1 MRKEWMLM
9 LAAVVVLGACQK
21 RAEAPPSVEAS
32 TAPAV
37 TEAAPVAEPA
47 APAAETVAPAAEA
60 AAPVAAGSFGVPECD
75 DYVTKY
81 LTCIDTKVPEGV
93 REQIRASFDATR
105 ASWQAA
111 AATEAGKSSLA
122 AGCTQATEAARTAMA
137 AYGCTF

>member
-1 MRKEWMLM
+1 MRKDWMLM

-21 RAEAPPSVEAS
+21 QSAAPPAVEAS

-47 APAAETVAPAAEA
+47 APAAETAAPAAA
-60 AAPVAAGSFGVPECD
+60 ADSFGVPECD

-81 LTCIDTKVPEGV
+81 LACIDTKVPEGV

-111 AATEAGKSSLA
+111 AATEAGKASLA
-122 AGCTQATEAARTAMA
+122 TGCTQATEAARTAMA